1 MRGKRLLER
10 SSRATSLRVTIR
22 TCLVLLASSVLACAF
37 ADSTDTLDY
46 RVAKGDTLLDLLL
59 EAGSNAGDAARAM
72 EALGDI
78 HDPRTLQIGET
89 VTAGFRQGSDGG
101 RELAEVIIA
110 LDEGHHVVTSRANDD
125 SFFAV
130 RIEGPLDAALTAPV
144 ANQPGSISESGFF
157 SRNLEV
163 RRGDTL
169 MRLAVRAGATRIEAD
184 AAIRALGRLVDPRS
198 LQIGQTLQVV
208 FSEGG
213 PEPVLEALGLTVEEG
228 HHAIAE
234 RKQSDVWTARRSD
247 MPFVSGEQ
255 PPTDTEADL
264 AEALQRLESA
274 SFRVIPLT
282 VTSGDTLTGLM
293 VDGGT
298 TISEAIESARAIG
311 SHYDPRRLR
320 AGQHLHLMFIPG
332 PAGSDL
338 RVLGLVVLQAEDE
351 GFILAIRRSDD
362 EGFGGQRVFSTATV
376 TAAAEALA
384 GPGATAVTGDTGTDE
399 DDAAIEFAA
408 DLASQLLVVEPGDTL
423 MSMLVG
429 AGAGR
434 VDADRAI
441 RALMDHF
448 NPRMLQPGQEVR
460 AIFDLEGG
468 ETRLVT
474 VSVDLGNDR
483 HARTDFTGSEFVA
496 EITDTLYWPVFTAV
510 TDETEPETGTA
521 ESGETKRYRG
531 IIVSGIIGVDD
542 ADDGRT
548 AASGTRRI
556 RGAISHEAGTAV
568 VETPAEPESEV
579 TAPEIEPDPLIR
591 KVFVVDAGEILMTG
605 LLETQVDRAQ
615 AHEAVMAL
623 SGVFD
628 PRRTRAGQSVEVA
641 FDAQGLFELAITP
654 EPGERIIVQRGDD
667 GGYVAERSELPLEL
681 QYIAATGKI
690 TSSLYEAAL
699 DNGVPVKVLQ
709 RMILS
714 YSFDVDFQRE
724 IRSGDSFEILY
735 ERFVDD
741 SGEVVRYGLPLYMS
755 LHVSGA
761 TLSVYR
767 FIPDSGFADYFND
780 KGESVRKALLR
791 TPVDGARITSGFGR
805 RTLFGYT
812 RMHKGVD
819 FGVPTGT
826 PIMAAGDGVIEFIDV
841 NGNYGNYIRIR
852 HNSTYK
858 TAYAH
863 MRRFASGL
871 SKGSRVRQ
879 GETIGFVGST
889 GRSTGPHLHYE
900 VLVNNKQINPL
911 DIRLPAGEILT
922 GDELERFYV
931 VRDQLDA
938 LFNRYLVRQ
947 VSSR

>member
-1 MRGKRLLER
+1 M
-10 SSRATSLRVTIR
+10 
-22 TCLVLLASSVLACAF
+22 LLASSVLACAF
-37 ADSTDTLDY
+37 ADSTETLEY
-46 RVAKGDTLLDLLL
+46 RVEKGDTLLDLLL
-59 EAGSNAGDAARAM
+59 EAGSSTGDATRAM
-72 EALGDI
+72 ESLSDI

-89 VTAGFRQGSDGG
+89 VTAVFRSGSDRG

-110 LDEGHHVVTSRANDD
+110 LDEGQHVVTSRANDD

-144 ANQPGSISESGFF
+144 ATPPGNVSEGGFF

-169 MRLAVRAGATRIEAD
+169 MRLAVRAGATSAEAD

-208 FSEGG
+208 FSEDG
-213 PEPVLEALGLTVEEG
+213 PEPVLQALGLAVDEG
-228 HHAIAE
+228 HHAVAE
-234 RKQSDVWTARRSD
+234 RRDGDIWTARRSD
-247 MPFVSGEQ
+247 TPYFSTEQ
-255 PPTDTEADL
+255 PSIATEIDL
-264 AEALQRLESA
+264 AEALERLESA
-274 SFRVIPLT
+274 SFKVTPLT
-282 VTSGDTLTGLM
+282 VTSGDTLTNLM

-320 AGQHLHLMFIPG
+320 AGQRLHLVFIPG
-332 PAGSDL
+332 PTGSDL
-338 RVLGLVVLQAEDE
+338 RVLGLAVLQDEDE
-351 GFILAIRRSDD
+351 GLILAIRRSDG
-362 EGFGGQRVFSTATV
+362 EGFGGQRAFSTATV
-376 TAAAEALA
+376 LAAAEALA
-384 GPGATAVTGDTGTDE
+384 GPEAVAVTGDTGPDE
-399 DDAAIEFAA
+399 EDAATEFAA
-408 DLASQLLVVEPGDTL
+408 DLASELLVAEPGDTL

-429 AGAGR
+429 AGADR

-468 ETRLVT
+468 KTRLVT
-474 VSVDLGNDR
+474 VSVNLGNDR
-483 HARTDFTGSEFVA
+483 YAQADSTGSEFVS
-496 EITDTLYWPVFTAV
+496 EITDTLYWPVFAAV
-510 TDETEPETGTA
+510 TDQAGPETETPGK
-521 ESGETKRYRG
+521 TKRYRG
-531 IIVSGIIGVDD
+531 IIVSGTTDGDD

-548 AASGTRRI
+548 TASGSRRV
-556 RGAISHEAGTAV
+556 RGAISHEAGTAK
-568 VETPAEPESEV
+568 VEAPAEPETEV
-579 TAPEIEPDPLIR
+579 AAPEVEPDPLTR

-623 SGVFD
+623 SEVFD

-641 FDAQGLFELAITP
+641 FDAEGLYELAIAP
-654 EPGERIIVQRGDD
+654 EPGERIIVRRGDD

-681 QYIAATGKI
+681 QYIAATGGI

-699 DNGVPVKVLQ
+699 DNGVPIRVLQ

-735 ERFVDD
+735 ERFVDE
-741 SGEVVRYGLPLYMS
+741 SGEAVRYGLPLYMS

-761 TLSVYR
+761 TLSIYR
-767 FIPDSGFADYFND
+767 FIPKSGFADYFND

-791 TPVDGARITSGFGR
+791 TPVDGARITSGFGQ
-805 RTLFGYT
+805 RTLFGFT

-819 FGVPTGT
+819 FGVPSGT
-826 PIMAAGDGVIEFIDV
+826 PIMAAGDGVIETIGS
-841 NGNYGNYIRIR
+841 NGAFGNYIRIR

-871 SKGSRVRQ
+871 SRGSRVRQ

-900 VLVNNKQINPL
+900 VLVNNEQINPL

-922 GDELERFYV
+922 GDELESFYV
-931 VRDQLDA
+931 VRDQLDT
-938 LFNRYLVRQ
+938 LFNRHLVRQ

>member
-1 MRGKRLLER
+1 MATLRLKIK
-10 SSRATSLRVTIR
+10 A
-22 TCLVLLASSVLACAF
+22 CLMLLASSVLACAF
-37 ADSTDTLDY
+37 ANSTETLEY

-59 EAGSNAGDAARAM
+59 EAGSSAGDAARAM
-72 EALGDI
+72 EALGDV

-89 VTAGFRQGSDGG
+89 VTAGFRHGSDGT

-144 ANQPGSISESGFF
+144 AAPPGSVSESGFF

-169 MRLAVRAGATRIEAD
+169 MRLAVRAGATGTQAD

-208 FSEGG
+208 FSEDG
-213 PEPVLEALGLTVEEG
+213 PEPVLEALGLAVEEG

-234 RKQSDVWTARRSD
+234 RREGDVWTARRSD
-247 MPFVSGEQ
+247 TPFASGEQ
-255 PPTDTEADL
+255 PATAGEVDL
-264 AEALQRLESA
+264 AEALERLESA

-282 VTSGDTLTGLM
+282 VASGDTLTNLM

-311 SHYDPRRLR
+311 NHYDPRRLR
-320 AGQHLHLMFIPG
+320 AGQHLHLVFIPG

-351 GFILAIRRSDD
+351 GFILAIRRPDG
-362 EGFGGQRVFSTATV
+362 EGFGGQRIFSTATV
-376 TAAAEALA
+376 MAAAEALA
-384 GPGATAVTGDTGTDE
+384 GPEA
-399 DDAAIEFAA
+399 AAIAGETGVDEEEAATEFAA
-408 DLASQLLVVEPGDTL
+408 DLASELLVVEPGDTL
-423 MSMLVG
+423 ISMLVG
-429 AGAGR
+429 AGADR

-448 NPRMLQPGQEVR
+448 NPRGLQPGQEVR

-468 ETRLVT
+468 KARLVT
-474 VSVDLGNDR
+474 VGVNLGNDR
-483 HARTDFTGSEFVA
+483 YARADFTGSEFVA
-496 EITDTLYWPVFTAV
+496 EITDTLYWPVFAAV
-510 TDETEPETGTA
+510 IDEAEPESEA
-521 ESGETKRYRG
+521 EESAETKRYRG
-531 IIVSGIIGVDD
+531 IIVSAATDEVD
-542 ADDGRT
+542 ADAGRT
-548 AASGTRRI
+548 AASGTRRV
-556 RGAISHEAGTAV
+556 RGAISHEAGTAE
-568 VETPAEPESEV
+568 VEAPAEPETEV
-579 TAPEIEPDPLIR
+579 AAPVAEPDLLTR
-591 KVFVVDAGEILMTG
+591 RAFVVDAGEILMTG
-605 LLETQVDRAQ
+605 LLEAEVDRVQ
-615 AHEAVMAL
+615 AHGAVMAL
-623 SGVFD
+623 SEVFD

-641 FDAQGLFELAITP
+641 FDAEGLYELAITP
-654 EPGERIIVQRGDD
+654 KPGERIIVRRGDD

-681 QYIAATGKI
+681 QHIAATGRI

-699 DNGVPVKVLQ
+699 DSGVPIKVLQ

-724 IRSGDSFEILY
+724 IRSGDSFEVLY
-735 ERFVDD
+735 ERFVDE

-767 FIPDSGFADYFND
+767 FIPESGFADYFND

-791 TPVDGARITSGFGR
+791 TPVDGARITSGFGK

-819 FGVPTGT
+819 FGVPTGA
-826 PIMAAGDGVIEFIDV
+826 PIMAAGDGVIESIGV

-863 MRRFASGL
+863 MSRFASGL
-871 SKGSRVRQ
+871 TGGSRVRQ

-900 VLVNNKQINPL
+900 VLVNNQQINPL

-938 LFNRYLVRQ
+938 LFNLHLVRQ

>member
-1 MRGKRLLER
+1 MRGKRLPEGG
-10 SSRATSLRVTIR
+10 SRVTTLRLTIR

-37 ADSTDTLDY
+37 ADSTETLEY
-46 RVAKGDTLLDLLL
+46 RVEKGDTLLDLLL
-59 EAGSNAGDAARAM
+59 EAGSRTGDATRAM
-72 EALGDI
+72 EALSDV
-78 HDPRTLQIGET
+78 HDPRTLQVGET
-89 VTAGFRQGSDGG
+89 VTAVFRDGSDGG
-101 RELAEVIIA
+101 LELAEVAIA
-110 LDEGHHVVTSRANDD
+110 LDDGHHVVTSRANDD

-144 ANQPGSISESGFF
+144 ATPPGSVSESGFF
-157 SRNLEV
+157 GRNLEV

-169 MRLAVRAGATRIEAD
+169 MRLAVRAGATSTEAD

-213 PEPVLEALGLTVEEG
+213 PEPVLEALGLAVEEG

-234 RKQSDVWTARRSD
+234 RREGDVWAARRSD
-247 MPFVSGEQ
+247 TPFFSGEQ
-255 PPTDTEADL
+255 PTATEVDL
-264 AEALQRLESA
+264 AKALERLESA
-274 SFRVIPLT
+274 SFREIPLT
-282 VTSGDTLTGLM
+282 VTSGDTLTNLM
-293 VDGGT
+293 VDGGA

-320 AGQHLHLMFIPG
+320 AGQRLHLVFIPG

-338 RVLGLVVLQAEDE
+338 RVLGLAVLQAEDE
-351 GFILAIRRSDD
+351 GFILAIRRSDG
-362 EGFGGQRVFSTATV
+362 EGFDGQRVFNSATV
-376 TAAAEALA
+376 MAAAEALA
-384 GPGATAVTGDTGTDE
+384 GPEAAAVAGDTGADGE
-399 DDAAIEFAA
+399 DAATEFAA
-408 DLASQLLVVEPGDTL
+408 DLASELLVVEPGDTL

-429 AGAGR
+429 AGADR

-441 RALMDHF
+441 QALTDHF
-448 NPRMLQPGQEVR
+448 NPRRLQPGQEVR

-468 ETRLVT
+468 KTKLVT
-474 VSVDLGNDR
+474 VSVNLDNNR
-483 HARTDFTGSEFVA
+483 YARADFTGSDFVA
-496 EITDTLYWPVFTAV
+496 EITDTLYWPVFAAV
-510 TDETEPETGTA
+510 TDEAGPETGA
-521 ESGETKRYRG
+521 EESGETKRYRG
-531 IIVSGIIGVDD
+531 IIVSGTTDGVD

-548 AASGTRRI
+548 AANGTRRV
-556 RGAISHEAGTAV
+556 RGAVSHEAGTAE
-568 VETPAEPESEV
+568 VEAPA
-579 TAPEIEPDPLIR
+579 APEAEPDPLAR

-605 LLETQVDRAQ
+605 LLEMEVDRVQ
-615 AHEAVMAL
+615 AHKAVMAL
-623 SGVFD
+623 SEVFD
-628 PRRTRAGQSVEVA
+628 PRRTRAGQGVEVA
-641 FDAQGLFELAITP
+641 FDAEGLYELAITP
-654 EPGERIIVQRGDD
+654 EPGERIIVRRGDD
-667 GGYVAERSELPLEL
+667 GSYVAERSELPLEL
-681 QYIAATGKI
+681 QYIAATGRI

-699 DNGVPVKVLQ
+699 DNGVPIKVLQ

-724 IRSGDSFEILY
+724 IRNGDSFEIFY
-735 ERFVDD
+735 ERFVDE

-761 TLSVYR
+761 TLPVYR

-819 FGVPTGT
+819 FGVPSGT
-826 PIMAAGDGVIEFIDV
+826 PIMAAGDGVIEAIGV
-841 NGNYGNYIRIR
+841 NGAYGNYIRIR
-852 HNSTYK
+852 HNNAYK

-863 MRRFASGL
+863 MSRFASGL
-871 SKGSRVRQ
+871 AGGSRVRQ

-900 VLVNNKQINPL
+900 VLVNNEQINPL

-938 LFNRYLVRQ
+938 LFNRHLVRQ